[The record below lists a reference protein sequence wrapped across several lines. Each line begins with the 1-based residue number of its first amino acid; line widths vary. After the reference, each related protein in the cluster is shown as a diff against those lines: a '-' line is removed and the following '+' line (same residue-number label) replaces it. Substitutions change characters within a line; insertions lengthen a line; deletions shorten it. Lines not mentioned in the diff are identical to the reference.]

1 VSKRYW
7 SSAAE
12 ITRDDL
18 LEMSFQTQW
27 GRATTVEH
35 ANTVLRS
42 WNKAKQQLEEKN
54 MKKLFWVAVLYHGG
68 KNRRKTEVVRYPEME
83 LWKSEDAAREATIAK
98 IPAKYKEEYD
108 RLEVVV
114 RPF

>member
-1 VSKRYW
+1 MSDVGFYGVGI
-7 SSAAE
+7 AE
-12 ITRDDL
+12 YLTAGQILRQFSWT
-18 LEMSFQTQW
+18 SIQT
-27 GRATTVEH
+27 
-35 ANTVLRS
+35 
-42 WNKAKQQLEEKN
+42 EEKN

-83 LWKSEDAAREATIAK
+83 LYKSEDAAREAAIAK